1 MFFTVSHAVL
11 GIEMAMGIDYHKRK
25 KRQELTELNQINHLP
40 NEVQQLFDYLKAGTS
55 AFHVVDHSRQMLK
68 EAGFQELSFKNTWT
82 LEKGGRYFC
91 VPFDTTLYA
100 FTIGSDFDLSNGIH
114 VGGAHTDFP
123 ALKVKPN
130 PEIFSHGYMQ
140 LNTEV
145 YGGPILNTFFDRPLS
160 LAGKVVARGERYDKP
175 VSHLLD
181 LKAPVLYL
189 PNLAIHMNRD
199 VNDKGAPIDNQK
211 ELLPLIGTLQGE
223 LNKDTTILQLLAKEL
238 GIAASDILDYDLC
251 IYSMDQPKLVG
262 ITEEFISSPRLDDIT
277 SVSALVHGLIES
289 DNADRVNMVCLF
301 DNEEVGSLSKQGAD
315 SSLASVIIGKIWQ
328 SFGKTTVDC
337 MADISDGMM
346 ISVDV
351 AHAYHPNHPGTQDIT
366 NYPVL
371 NQGFVLKTASNQSY
385 AWDPE
390 ILGALIDLCDRED
403 IPYQR
408 FVKRSNTRGGGTI
421 ASIISSHLP
430 MRTADLGVGLLA
442 MHSACEMMG
451 VKDLVALGRFV
462 KAFFDK

>member
-1 MFFTVSHAVL
+1 MSHAVL